1 MCGICGIV
9 EFDGGTVQPETVQ
22 RMADTLW
29 HRGPDAAGYHFE
41 PGVGLG
47 HRRLSIIDLNTG
59 QQPLCNEDHSIW
71 VTFNGEIYNY
81 LELRSGLESKGHRFG
96 TKSDTEVIVHLYEEV
111 GENCF
116 ALLRGMFAIALWD
129 RRRKQMVLA
138 RDRIGKK
145 PLFYCHDRSRLIF
158 GSELKAVTAG
168 NSAID
173 NSAAH
178 NLDLTAFA
186 DYFTFLYIPAPKSI
200 YQGVRKVPAAHYVVF
215 SQQGARLRAY
225 WDLRFSQVEQKSE
238 EDWCERIRESLL
250 EAVRIRLMSEVPLGS
265 FLSGGVDSSAVVA
278 CMARLQDRP
287 VTTCA
292 VGFDEERYSE
302 VQYARTVA
310 EHFGADYHQTMVRP
324 QATEVVERLAWHY
337 DEPFADSSA
346 IPTYYVSR
354 AAREH
359 VTVALSGDGGDE
371 TFAGYKRYIYDV
383 EDNRLRSKFPRALR
397 RNVLGPLGQWY
408 PALPGAPRMLRGKS
422 FLQRLAHDPLE
433 GYLARITVPE
443 FVRESLLSDDLRNE
457 LHGYD
462 PLEQFREHYR
472 RADTE
477 DLLSRIQYLDIKT
490 YLTDD
495 ICVKVDRASMAVSL
509 EVRAPLL
516 DHQFME
522 LAAHLPSYLKLKNG
536 SGKYIFKKAI
546 QEMFPA
552 GFLDRPKQGFG
563 VPVAE
568 WFRGELREWAH
579 ATLFEADDLLN
590 LKYLRQLWD
599 RHQAQVQDHSAIL
612 WGVFMFR
619 QWQKTFQRGS
629 LVASQKRSHL
639 QNCNVT

>member
-1 MCGICGIV
+1 MCGICGI
-9 EFDGGTVQPETVQ
+9 FDLGGGTVRPETVQ

-29 HRGPDAAGYHFE
+29 HRGPDDAGYHFE
-41 PGVGLG
+41 PGIGLG

-59 QQPLCNEDHSIW
+59 QQPLTNEDESVW
-71 VTFNGEIYNY
+71 VIFNGEIYNY
-81 LELRSGLESKGHRFG
+81 LDLRSELESKGHRFR

-111 GENCF
+111 GANCF
-116 ALLRGMFAIALWD
+116 ARLRGMFAIALWD
-129 RRRKQMVLA
+129 RPRRQILLA

-145 PLFYCHDRSRLIF
+145 PLFYYYDKSRLIF

-173 NSAAH
+173 K
-178 NLDLTAFA
+178 LDLTALA

-200 YQGVRKVPAAHYVVF
+200 YQEVQKVPPAHYIVF
-215 SQQGARLRAY
+215 SEQGARKQAY
-225 WDLRFSQVEQKSE
+225 WDLHFGQVEQKRE
-238 EDWCERIRESLL
+238 EDWCEVIRQSLL

-278 CMARLQDRP
+278 CMAQLQDRP
-287 VTTCA
+287 VATCA

-302 VQYARTVA
+302 IRYARTVA
-310 EHFGADYHQTMVRP
+310 QHVGAHYRETIIHPSASD
-324 QATEVVERLAWHY
+324 VVERLAWHY

-346 IPTYYVSR
+346 IPTYYVSK
-354 AAREH
+354 AAREQ

-371 TFAGYKRYIYDV
+371 SFAGYKRYIHDV
-383 EDNRLRSKFPRALR
+383 DDNRLRSRFLLLFRH
-397 RNVLGPLGQWY
+397 NVLGPLGEWY
-408 PALPGAPRMLRGKS
+408 PALEGAPRVFRGKS
-422 FLQRLAHDPLE
+422 FLQRLGQDPLE

-443 FVRESLLSDDLRNE
+443 LIRESLLSDDLKNQ

-462 PLEQFREHYR
+462 PLEQFREHYH

-516 DHQFME
+516 DHRLME
-522 LAAHLPSYLKLKNG
+522 LAARIPSNLKLRNG
-536 SGKYIFKKAI
+536 SGKYILKKAI
-546 QEMFPA
+546 QAMFPQ

-568 WFRGELREWAH
+568 WFRGDLREWAQEI
-579 ATLFEADDLLN
+579 LFEPDGLLN
-590 LKYLRQLWD
+590 LTHLRRLWD
-599 RHQAQVQDHSAIL
+599 RHQQQLQDHSAIL

-619 QWQKTFQRGS
+619 QWQKTFQHRSGTGS
-629 LVASQKRSHL
+629 GQRSRL
-639 QNCNVT
+639 QNCNVTSL